1 MEQDR
6 DSALPHFRDYWF
18 IIVKRKKILI
28 ISIIL
33 SILFGF
39 LNTKKGA
46 PTYLARA
53 KIMIAT
59 GEAILPSGG
68 NKMAGMYLENQD
80 TAEKYSN
87 EYEFMRSYV
96 VADKTAKMLGLTDK
110 DAVKYIRGAITID
123 PVLTGYVITNIAFV
137 IATDTDPKKAMDIAN
152 YTIRAYLEAK
162 EDGVRGKIR
171 KTYEVYTQQ
180 IQELKD
186 KIRKAELLFEEHKKK
201 HNLEGM
207 ENELE
212 KHQAELL
219 KLLNVYTEK
228 HPLVLAKRAQIE
240 ELNSRLM
247 GDVSHNDAASDKPQD
262 SDIGKTKSE
271 YYALQQEILT
281 NKEMYNYLMVNIKEL
296 NVSQELSKLEQV
308 KVLEW
313 AALPTVSEQKKN
325 IVLFFSPFL
334 GLILGVGLI
343 FFLEYMDNTIKTDQD
358 IKQYVGLSTLGV
370 IQHIEEDR

>member
-1 MEQDR
+1 
-6 DSALPHFRDYWF
+6 
-18 IIVKRKKILI
+18 
-28 ISIIL
+28 
-33 SILFGF
+33 
-39 LNTKKGA
+39 
-46 PTYLARA
+46 
-53 KIMIAT
+53 
-59 GEAILPSGG
+59 
-68 NKMAGMYLENQD
+68 MAGMYLENQD

-110 DAVKYIRGAITID
+110 DAVKYICGAITID

-201 HNLEGM
+201 HNLEGI
-207 ENELE
+207 ENELQN
-212 KHQAELL
+212 HQAELL
-219 KLLNVYTEK
+219 KLLNAYTEK
-228 HPLVLAKRAQIE
+228 HPLVIAKRAQIE

-247 GDVSHNDAASDKPQD
+247 GDVSHDDAASDKPQD

-271 YYALQQEILT
+271 YYALQQEILS
-281 NKEMYNYLMVNIKEL
+281 NKELYNYLMMNIKEL
-296 NVSQELSKLEQV
+296 NVSQELSKLEQIR
-308 KVLEW
+308 VLEW
-313 AALPTVSEQKKN
+313 ATLPTVAEQKKN
-325 IVLFFSPFL
+325 MVLFFSPFL

-343 FFLEYMDNTIKTDQD
+343 FFSEYMDNTIKTERD

-370 IQHIEEDR
+370 IQHIKENR